1 MDDDDEEAFERPKL
15 SYKSTK
21 KKSARNSIGSSAS
34 FSERPGVYMDDDE
47 DGVPTTILNAMH
59 STSRSHMTM
68 PAAAVA
74 AAYGEEGGE
83 NGDEDEPFERAKLS
97 YGGGIF
103 RSSSGAGP
111 ASSSRG

>member
-21 KKSARNSIGSSAS
+21 KKNARNSIGSSAS
-34 FSERPGVYMDDDE
+34 FSERPGVYMDDE

-68 PAAAVA
+68 PAAA
-74 AAYGEEGGE
+74 YGEEGGE
-83 NGDEDEPFERAKLS
+83 NGDEDEPFERPKLS